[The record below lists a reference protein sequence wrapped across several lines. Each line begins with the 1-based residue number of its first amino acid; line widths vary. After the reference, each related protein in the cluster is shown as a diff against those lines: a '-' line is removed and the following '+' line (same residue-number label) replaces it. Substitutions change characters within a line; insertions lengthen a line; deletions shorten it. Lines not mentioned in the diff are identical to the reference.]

1 MMRRAMIP
9 ILATFAITAC
19 GRKGARSADFDS
31 ATAAAL
37 ASGAPSTPAAAA
49 PKTPHVTDF
58 ELAHRLDRHNMAFG
72 GPAQQFAPG
81 DSILLSVRSIYADS
95 GISVSARLR
104 QNSRTIDSTGAKAAA
119 ADSTGLSVVG
129 LRFGQAKALAKG
141 TYQADVFL
149 NGRFQMSKEF
159 KIAQ

>member
-1 MMRRAMIP
+1 MIRRAMIP
-9 ILATFAITAC
+9 MFAAFAITAC

-37 ASGAPSTPAAAA
+37 ASGAATTLAAA
-49 PKTPHVTDF
+49 PKTTHVVNF
-58 ELAHRLDRHNMAFG
+58 EFAHRLDRYDMVFG

-81 DSILLSVRSIYADS
+81 DSILLSVRSIYTDS

-104 QNSRTIDSTGAKAAA
+104 QNNRTIDSIGAKTTT
-119 ADSTGLSVVG
+119 ADSTGFSVVG
-129 LRFGQAKALAKG
+129 LRFAQAKPLANG

-149 NGRFQMSKEF
+149 NGTFQMSKEF